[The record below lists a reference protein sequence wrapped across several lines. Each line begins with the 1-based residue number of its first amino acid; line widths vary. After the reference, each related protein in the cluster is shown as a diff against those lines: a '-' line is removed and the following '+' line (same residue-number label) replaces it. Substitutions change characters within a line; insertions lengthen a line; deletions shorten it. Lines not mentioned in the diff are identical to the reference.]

1 MTTIETI
8 VQELQHVPPQHLD
21 TVYELVRSFTLPSE
35 ANRKLAAETMRILEG
50 TDDLPDEEWDAINAH
65 MRQLRAE
72 LFTRPR
78 PIFDD
83 EADAA

>member
-1 MTTIETI
+1 MTTLEAI

-21 TVYELVRSFTLPSE
+21 AVYELVRSFTGPSE
-35 ANRKLAAETMRILEG
+35 ANRRLVAETMRILAG
-50 TDDLPDEEWDAINAH
+50 TDDLPDTERDSIDAH

-72 LFTRPR
+72 LFTRPL
-78 PIFDD
+78 PDFSG